1 MSGNEKQGVGP
12 RGHGDLIHMETDAPE
27 RTFNYLFCDGGM
39 ESDTERKKIASFNC
53 NQV

>member
-1 MSGNEKQGVGP
+1 MKGNEKQGVSPPGYQ
-12 RGHGDLIHMETDAPE
+12 DQNHMETGAPE

-53 NQV
+53 N